1 MFFIL
6 FLLQVIDV
14 NLKGTFLMTQ
24 VHSLNL
30 IKQLTASGESDR
42 NISGLNGS
50 IVNIASAS
58 AKVCI
63 SVSGGGVL
71 NTGP

>member
-1 MFFIL
+1 M
-6 FLLQVIDV
+6 

-58 AKVCI
+58 AKVCTI
-63 SVSGGGVL
+63 RGDYDYCQVQELSSCSL
-71 NTGP
+71 LK

>member
-1 MFFIL
+1 
-6 FLLQVIDV
+6 
-14 NLKGTFLMTQ
+14 MTQ

-30 IKQLTASGESDR
+30 IKQLTASSECDKT
-42 NISGLNGS
+42 ISGLNGS

-63 SVSGGGVL
+63 TASGM
-71 NTGP
+71 